1 VLVSLRKVSKSCDA
15 SVRVMCDVDAASSCF
30 ERAAF
35 CMKLEDT
42 EGLMVS
48 EEGLKGL
55 VVIWPRAMD
64 ADGSGSGRC
73 RIDMLET
80 DLYEVCG

>member
-1 VLVSLRKVSKSCDA
+1 MLVSLRKVSKSCDA
-15 SVRVMCDVDAASSCF
+15 SVRVMWDMDSTSSFF

-35 CMKLEDT
+35 CMQSEGT

-55 VVIWPRAMD
+55 VVICPRAMD
-64 ADGSGSGRC
+64 FDGSGSGKC
-73 RIDMLET
+73 RIDMFGT
-80 DLYEVCG
+80 DLH